1 MIEVNDLI
9 GKRFASDPDK
19 AFGPNSFSCYG
30 LTREV
35 HRRAGIY
42 LPKVNISVIA
52 CKQVSQDMI
61 REHAMKYWQRIESP
75 VVPCV
80 VLIKSTNPE
89 YADHI
94 CTYIGR
100 GRIIHVMINRPVAV
114 EKISGWKQKIIG
126 YWKYVSSC

>member
-1 MIEVNDLI
+1 
-9 GKRFASDPDK
+9 
-19 AFGPNSFSCYG
+19 
-30 LTREV
+30 
-35 HRRAGIY
+35 
-42 LPKVNISVIA
+42 
-52 CKQVSQDMI
+52 
-61 REHAMKYWQRIESP
+61 MKYWQRIESP